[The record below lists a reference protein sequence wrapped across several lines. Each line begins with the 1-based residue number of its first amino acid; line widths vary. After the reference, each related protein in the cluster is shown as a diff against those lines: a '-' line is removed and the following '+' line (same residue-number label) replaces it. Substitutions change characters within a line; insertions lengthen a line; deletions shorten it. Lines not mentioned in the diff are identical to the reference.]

1 MFVLKIVTTVLIG
14 ILMLIV
20 LFFVNGMIWEKDKA
34 SIIGFGFMEIVY
46 VLSLICMWA
55 QKYAVRPGSEGAVLK
70 IVGCKRLAGSNP
82 VYGVLTCKQ
91 KRETSCWLSNFS
103 KTIYM

>member
-1 MFVLKIVTTVLIG
+1 MFALKIVTTVLIG

-46 VLSLICMWA
+46 VLSLICMWV
-55 QKYAVRPGSEGAVLK
+55 QKYVVCPGSEGAVLK
-70 IVGCKRLAGSNP
+70 IVGCKRLAGANP
-82 VYGVLTCKQ
+82 VHGVCGMNISALFHWNTTFEPLERFC
-91 KRETSCWLSNFS
+91 
-103 KTIYM
+103 

>member
-20 LFFVNGMIWEKDKA
+20 LFFVNGMIWKKDKA

-46 VLSLICMWA
+46 VLSLICMW
-55 QKYAVRPGSEGAVLK
+55 V
-70 IVGCKRLAGSNP
+70 
-82 VYGVLTCKQ
+82 
-91 KRETSCWLSNFS
+91 
-103 KTIYM
+103 